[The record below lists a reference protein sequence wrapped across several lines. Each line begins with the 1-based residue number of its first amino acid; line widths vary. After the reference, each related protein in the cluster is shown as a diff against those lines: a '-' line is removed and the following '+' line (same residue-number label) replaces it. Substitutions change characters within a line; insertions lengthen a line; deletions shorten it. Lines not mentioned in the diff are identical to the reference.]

1 MRSVLTAGLFLAGVL
16 FAAGPAPAADPDA
29 GDAAEAR
36 PKNLLASEGETL
48 FARYCAA
55 CHGLAARGDGPA
67 ASVLA
72 TPPANLTGIAA
83 RRGGVF
89 PAADIAAIIDGRF
102 ELPAHGSREMPIWGR
117 RLGEP
122 IAEGAESDE
131 VARGRIDLL
140 VEYLQSIQD
149 PPLDKR

>member
-1 MRSVLTAGLFLAGVL
+1 MRSVARVALLGAVL
-16 FAAGPAPAADPDA
+16 FAADPVAGADPDA

-36 PKNLLASEGETL
+36 PKNLMASEGEAL
-48 FARYCAA
+48 FLRHCAA
-55 CHGLAARGDGPA
+55 CHGISARGDGPA

-89 PAADIAAIIDGRF
+89 PAGDVAAIIDGRF

-149 PPLDKR
+149 PPLEKR